1 MSLITYEMLP
11 LLIGKEIYI
20 DKKEKG
26 LLARSSIGTYAV
38 LSNNSSLNGSW
49 EKDLFIEYNGTY
61 RYSWVFMHEDYI
73 EENKNKTI
81 KVSSHYLYYNI
92 EVINYGEL

>member
-1 MSLITYEMLP
+1 MIKITYGMAP
-11 LLIGKEIYI
+11 SLIGKEIYI

-26 LLARSSIGTYAV
+26 LLARSNRGTYAV

-49 EKDLFIEYNGTY
+49 EDDLLIKYNVTY
-61 RYSWVFMHEDYI
+61 RYSWVFMHEDYM

-81 KVSSHYLYYNI
+81 KVSSHYLYYNF
-92 EVINYGEL
+92 EVLDYGEL